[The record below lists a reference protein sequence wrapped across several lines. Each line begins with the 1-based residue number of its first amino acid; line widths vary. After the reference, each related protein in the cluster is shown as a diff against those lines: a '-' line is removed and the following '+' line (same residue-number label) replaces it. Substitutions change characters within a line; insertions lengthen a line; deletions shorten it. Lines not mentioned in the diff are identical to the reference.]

1 LGRSDALHWR
11 SHIGGS
17 QHLFIEPYGRWTLL
31 SVDVTFLGTFG
42 ILSVILLLFILAR
55 LSERLGSVE
64 RMSPIYRYYYV
75 AVFFLIIGYITH
87 LLAARVILTPKN
99 FSEWLTSPWFLL
111 LAYHLPLAIGVTI
124 GLIIT
129 WRYWSWLVHHR

>member
-1 LGRSDALHWR
+1 M
-11 SHIGGS
+11 
-17 QHLFIEPYGRWTLL
+17 

-42 ILSVILLLFILAR
+42 TLSVILLFFILAR

-75 AVFFLIIGYITH
+75 AIFFLVIGYITH
-87 LLAARVILTPKN
+87 LLAARVILIPKS